1 MNFLTTLEL
10 TSLSNITLFKKNNSF
25 TGAFE
30 NMQPFLIRAFE
41 IENED
46 RCFDIGSFL
55 LEDRCFNIGSFL
67 LYVFFMIHP
76 SILFCLGLYA
86 LRQVVAWFGQEEK
99 DISEIPIDT
108 SGGNEKEY
116 AKLNHK
122 YIEKETVPNWALFV
136 LCGMAPAVFFVWSGT
151 KYGPKGDEYANL
163 CSLFRSIGSTWFVT
177 DVLKVRCARPRP
189 HIYQRLG
196 FDIKTK
202 KCQEKDRRQIQD
214 AFMSFPSGHA
224 SLSFTTMV
232 RVSLELTQILQKW
245 PLHRLAWTPVVL
257 AFYIAR
263 TRVLDHWHHPEDIIA
278 GAVLGTVFA
287 LLDDSI
293 VVYLIIFLLLIL
305 VDQLIIKEIKRKL
318 EETKIDGLQIT

>member
-1 MNFLTTLEL
+1 
-10 TSLSNITLFKKNNSF
+10 
-25 TGAFE
+25 
-30 NMQPFLIRAFE
+30 
-41 IENED
+41 
-46 RCFDIGSFL
+46 
-55 LEDRCFNIGSFL
+55 
-67 LYVFFMIHP
+67 
-76 SILFCLGLYA
+76 
-86 LRQVVAWFGQEEK
+86 
-99 DISEIPIDT
+99 
-108 SGGNEKEY
+108 
-116 AKLNHK
+116 
-122 YIEKETVPNWALFV
+122 
-136 LCGMAPAVFFVWSGT
+136 MAPAVFFVWSGT

-189 HIYQRLG
+189 HLYQRLRI
-196 FDIKTK
+196 DVENK
-202 KCQEKDRRQIQD
+202 KWKEKDRRQRQD

-245 PLHRLAWTPVVL
+245 PLHRLAWTPVL

-287 LLDDSI
+287 LLDDAI
-293 VVYLIIFLLLIL
+293 VVYFIIFLLFIL
-305 VDQLIIKEIKRKL
+305 DDQLIIKEIKRKL